1 MVLGPSL
8 LSEDQVAQIQD
19 PNNVD
24 FVGKDDRSNAWTITS
39 DRWLAAD
46 AYIILPINPESLEV
60 SLKILSSEVAM
71 KGNKFM
77 TVQRWSRTGST
88 FDFPIIQFKFNSG
101 NIQPVFNQSFKQKVW
116 QYANANFVTGFS
128 SVGVM
133 KPGDN
138 QVGDHIYGRYKTV
151 KVSSALG
158 APTGLYGGNTKIPV
172 GVQNLY
178 ALLAL
183 MNDRWITTRAEPGF
197 NGESQN
203 FSVANR
209 IIVNTNSLAFPNLTL
224 YGLFEESGLQWSES
238 ADNFN
243 NFETTFSLW
252 VTDSN
257 PSITTPNLDAM
268 ITAYKNGMYRSTAR
282 YDSFVPPS
290 ASRTATPT
298 NNVADR
304 EYAGDKAAPS
314 LSAAD
319 WIRQQ
324 VAGLTS
330 QAGAKVDAV
339 AEAAKRRVDEQ
350 YKQRAESEYAATLL
364 ARMNGVQISDIE
376 TSNNT
381 PST

>member
-1 MVLGPSL
+1 M
-8 LSEDQVAQIQD
+8 AQIQD

-39 DRWLAAD
+39 DRWLAAG
-46 AYIILPINPESLEV
+46 AYIILPINPESLDV
-60 SLKILSSEVAM
+60 SVKILSSEVAM

-77 TVQRWSRTGST
+77 TVQRWSRTNSA
-88 FDFPIIQFKFNSG
+88 FDFPVIQFKFNSG
-101 NIQPVFNQSFKQKVW
+101 NIQPVFNQAFKHRVW
-116 QYANANFVTGFS
+116 QYANANFDTGFS
-128 SVGVM
+128 SAGVL
-133 KPGDN
+133 KPGDD

-183 MNDRWITTRAEPGF
+183 MNDRWITSKTEAGF
-197 NGESQN
+197 NGQSQT
-203 FSVANR
+203 FSAANR

-257 PSITTPNLDAM
+257 PSITTPNLSAM
-268 ITAYKNGMYRSTAR
+268 VTAYKNGMYRSTAR
-282 YDSFVPPS
+282 YDSFVMPS
-290 ASRTATPT
+290 AKPENREA
-298 NNVADR
+298 VADR

-314 LSAAD
+314 LSAAN

-339 AEAAKRRVDEQ
+339 AEAAKIKFDDKYRQ
-350 YKQRAESEYAATLL
+350 KAEAEYAATLL
-364 ARMNGVQISDIE
+364 ARMNGVQISDVE

-381 PST
+381 PAA

>member
-1 MVLGPSL
+1 M
-8 LSEDQVAQIQD
+8 AQIQD

-39 DRWLAAD
+39 DRWLAAG

-60 SLKILSSEVAM
+60 SCKILSSEVAM

-77 TVQRWSRTGST
+77 TVQRWSRTGSA
-88 FDFPIIQFKFNSG
+88 FDFPVIQFKFNSG
-101 NIQPVFNQSFKQKVW
+101 NIQPIFNQAFKQKVW
-116 QYANANFVTGFS
+116 QYANANFDTGFS
-128 SVGVM
+128 SVGVN
-133 KPGDN
+133 KPSDN
-138 QVGDHIYGRYKTV
+138 QVGDHIYGRYKSV
-151 KVSSALG
+151 KVSSQLG
-158 APTGLYGGNTKIPV
+158 APQGLYGGNSKIPV

-183 MNDRWITTRAEPGF
+183 MNDRWIIPRTETGF
-197 NGESQN
+197 NGANQT

-224 YGLFEESGLQWSES
+224 YGQFEESGLQWSES

-257 PSITTPNLDAM
+257 PSITAPKIDAM
-268 ITAYKNGMYRSTAR
+268 VTAYKNGMYRSTAR
-282 YDSFVPPS
+282 YDSFVLPS
-290 ASRTATPT
+290 ATKSAPT
-298 NNVADR
+298 DNVADR
-304 EYAGDKAAPS
+304 PYAGDKAAPS

-319 WIRQQ
+319 WIRTQ

-330 QAGAKVDAV
+330 MAGAKVDAV
-339 AEAAKRRVDEQ
+339 AEAAKIRVDEQ
-350 YKQRAESEYAATLL
+350 YRQKAEAEYAATIL
-364 ARMNGVQISDIE
+364 ARMNGTQISDVA
-376 TSNNT
+376 TSS
-381 PST
+381 STNVS

>member
-1 MVLGPSL
+1 M
-8 LSEDQVAQIQD
+8 AQIQD

-39 DRWLAAD
+39 DRWLAAG

-77 TVQRWSRTGST
+77 TVQRWSRTDSV
-88 FDFPIIQFKFNSG
+88 FEFPVIQFKFNSG

-116 QYANANFVTGFS
+116 QYANANYSTGFS

-133 KPGDN
+133 KPSDN

-151 KVSSALG
+151 KVSSQLG
-158 APTGLYGGNTKIPV
+158 APQGLYGGNSKIPV

-183 MNDRWITTRAEPGF
+183 MNDRWIIPRDEVGF
-197 NGESQN
+197 NGANQT

-257 PSITTPNLDAM
+257 PSLTAPKLDAM
-268 ITAYKNGMYRSTAR
+268 VTAYKNGMYRSTAR
-282 YDSFVPPS
+282 YDSFVMPSEQKLPRVNPP
-290 ASRTATPT
+290 AAERVYLGDEVAT
-298 NNVADR
+298 
-304 EYAGDKAAPS
+304 S

-319 WIRQQ
+319 WIRTQ

-330 QAGAKVDAV
+330 KAGAKVDAV
-339 AEAAKRRVDEQ
+339 AEAAKIRVDEQ
-350 YKQRAESEYAATLL
+350 YRQKAEAEYAATIL
-364 ARMNGVQISDIE
+364 ARMNGTQISDVA
-376 TSNNT
+376 TSS
-381 PST
+381 STNVS